1 MKRRGH
7 DDMITRY
14 LRLLDSR
21 WTDSSTVHVYSRQ
34 YEIIFGIIWVV
45 SGVTGAG
52 RWISVM
58 TGRVC
63 PDPRSVIDI
72 IIASTL
78 PQIETCN
85 WNVKCLYDEDNYVD
99 YSGDD
104 IWPQLPHVMSPYT
117 GDEYRRLT
125 SSWPFRLTPEID
137 DCHRATSADS
147 GARREYRNKISIYL
161 PPNLHLH
168 SIFSV
173 LW

>member
-14 LRLLDSR
+14 LRLFDSW

-52 RWISVM
+52 LRISVV

-117 GDEYRRLT
+117 GGWIPPPDLLLT
-125 SSWPFRLTPEID
+125 IQIDTRDWWLSSRHISWLRCTP
-137 DCHRATSADS
+137 
-147 GARREYRNKISIYL
+147 GISK
-161 PPNLHLH
+161 
-168 SIFSV
+168 
-173 LW
+173 